1 MINNLLHTLWGQA
14 SDLFGMPLRRRRW
27 LDLFVIL
34 AFTGLVMGFVL
45 VARQWTAVQR
55 PMVEINLSPLA
66 LPKYALLS
74 LVRASVA
81 YVISICF
88 SLSVAYWAAK
98 DALAEKV
105 LIPILDILQSVPL
118 LAFLPVV
125 LLAMV
130 SLFPRSNTGLEL
142 SAVILI
148 VTCQAWNLAFA
159 FYQRLKTL
167 PEGLDEVARAYGLSR
182 IQRLRCLE
190 LPFATPDLVWNS
202 MVSVANGWFFL
213 MASEAFT
220 LGKDKDFRLPGLG
233 AYMSTAV
240 EQGDLQAQVYA
251 ILAMLIIVIVLD
263 QLLWKPVVAWSQR
276 FLLDES
282 VRVEKPK
289 SWLLR
294 ILRRSE
300 LVVRLRLA
308 LARLR
313 PKPRPG
319 VPHALPVLQPPK
331 RLDRWLGTGILV
343 ACLSLMV
350 LVAFKLFEILA
361 QVQSQEW
368 LMLLGAGGASLGR
381 VLLST
386 TLATCWTLPV
396 GLWIGLSP
404 VWSKRLQSVVQIVA
418 SFPASLF
425 FLTLTLSLLNHGLS
439 LNVSAIL
446 LMAISTQ
453 WYLLFN
459 IIAGAQAIP
468 HSLRETAIAYDMSL
482 WKTLWK
488 LYFPAIFPQLLVGW
502 VTATGG
508 AWNASIICEFVKA
521 RSTNLTTFG
530 LGAIVTQSADQNNIP
545 LLAAAAL
552 LMAGLVVLFN
562 RLVWLPLIRL
572 AETRYNVSR

>member
-1 MINNLLHTLWGQA
+1 MINNLLHSLWGQA
-14 SDLFGMPLRRRRW
+14 SDLFGIHVRRRRW
-27 LDLFVIL
+27 MDLFVL
-34 AFTGLVMGFVL
+34 AAFAGLVMGFML

-55 PMVEINLSPLA
+55 PLVEIDLSPLA

-74 LVRASVA
+74 MARAGVA
-81 YVISICF
+81 YAISIVF

-130 SLFPRSNTGLEL
+130 RLFPHSNTGLEL

-167 PEGLDEVARAYGLSR
+167 PEGLDEAARAYGLNR
-182 IQRLRCLE
+182 IQRLRWLE
-190 LPFATPDLVWNS
+190 IPFAAPDLVWNS

-233 AYMSTAV
+233 AYMSTAT
-240 EQGDLQAQVYA
+240 ERGDTLAQLYA
-251 ILAMLIIVIVLD
+251 ILAMLLIVVALD
-263 QLLWKPVVAWSQR
+263 QVLWKPVVAWSQR
-276 FLLDES
+276 FLIDDT
-282 VRVEKPK
+282 VAVEPPR

-300 LVVRLRLA
+300 LAVRVRLL

-313 PKPRPG
+313 PRPAPAKEPTIT
-319 VPHALPVLQPPK
+319 PHAPNKHLE
-331 RLDRWLGTGILV
+331 RWLGTGILV
-343 ACLSLMV
+343 GCLSLLA
-350 LVAFKLFEILA
+350 LVAFKLVDILV
-361 QVQSQEW
+361 QVSRHEW

-386 TLATCWTLPV
+386 LLATCWTVPI

-404 VWSKRLQSVVQIVA
+404 IWSRRLQSVVQIVA

-425 FLTLTLSLLNHGLS
+425 FLSLTLWLLHRGMS
-439 LNVSAIL
+439 LNGSAIL

-468 HSLRETAIAYDMSL
+468 ASLRETAVAYDMGL
-482 WKTLWK
+482 WRTLWR
-488 LYFPAIFPQLLVGW
+488 LYLPAIFPQLLVGW

-521 RSTNLTTFG
+521 QGTNLTTFG

-562 RLVWLPLIRL
+562 RLVWLPLIKL

>member
-1 MINNLLHTLWGQA
+1 MIHNLLHRLWGQA
-14 SDLFGMPLRRRRW
+14 IDLFGMPVRRRRW
-27 LDLFVIL
+27 MDLFVL
-34 AFTGLVMGFVL
+34 AAFTGLVMGFVL

-55 PMVEINLSPLA
+55 PLVEINLSPLA

-74 LVRASVA
+74 LVRACVA
-81 YVISICF
+81 YAVSIVF
-88 SLSVAYWAAK
+88 SLVVAYWAAK

-130 SLFPRSNTGLEL
+130 SLFPHSNTGLEL

-167 PEGLDEVARAYGLSR
+167 PDGLDEVSRAYGLSR
-182 IQRLRCLE
+182 IHRLRWLE
-190 LPFATPDLVWNS
+190 LPFAAPDLVWNS

-213 MASEAFT
+213 MASEAFN

-233 AYMSTAV
+233 AYMSVATD
-240 EQGDLQAQVYA
+240 QGNVLAEVYA
-251 ILAMLIIVIVLD
+251 ILAMLVIVIVLD
-263 QLLWKPVVAWSQR
+263 QLLWKPVVVWSQR
-276 FLLDES
+276 FLMDES
-282 VRVEKPK
+282 VSVEPPR

-300 LVVRLRLA
+300 LAVRIRIL

-313 PKPRPG
+313 PKPRVRLEIPAKPRQPG
-319 VPHALPVLQPPK
+319 HLE
-331 RLDRWLGTGILV
+331 RWLGTG
-343 ACLSLMV
+343 V
-350 LVAFKLFEILA
+350 LVGCLALLALIAIKLFDILA
-361 QVQSQEW
+361 RVQRQEW
-368 LMLLGAGGASLGR
+368 LMLLGAGGVSLGR

-425 FLTLTLSLLNHGLS
+425 FLALTLWFLKHGMS
-439 LNVSAIL
+439 LNGSAIL

-468 HSLRETAIAYDMSL
+468 AALREAAVAYDLGL
-482 WKTLWK
+482 WRTLWK
-488 LYFPAIFPQLLVGW
+488 LYCPAIFPQLLVGW

-521 RSTNLTTFG
+521 RSTNLSTYG

-562 RLVWLPLIRL
+562 RLVWNPLIRL

>member
-1 MINNLLHTLWGQA
+1 MINTFLHTLWGQA
-14 SDLFGMPLRRRRW
+14 ANLFGFPVRRRRW
-27 LDLFVIL
+27 MDLFVLI
-34 AFTGLVMGFVL
+34 AFTGVVMGFVL

-55 PMVEINLSPLA
+55 PIVEIDLSPLA

-74 LVRASVA
+74 LARASVA
-81 YVISICF
+81 YVISIVF

-98 DALAEKV
+98 DGLAEKV

-142 SAVILI
+142 SAVVLI

-167 PEGLDEVARAYGLSR
+167 PSGLDEAARAYGLTR
-182 IQRLRCLE
+182 IQRLRWLE

-213 MASEAFT
+213 MASEAFN

-233 AYMSTAV
+233 AYMSTAT
-240 EQGDLQAQVYA
+240 ERNDGLAQLYA
-251 ILAMLIIVIVLD
+251 ILAMLLIVIVLD
-263 QLLWKPVVAWSQR
+263 QMLWKPVVAWSQR

-282 VRVEKPK
+282 VAVEPPK

-300 LVVRLRLA
+300 LVVRIRL
-308 LARLR
+308 LITRLK
-313 PKPRPG
+313 PKPGPLRKPLEVG
-319 VPHALPVLQPPK
+319 QAVKTNVERWIGTAVLV
-331 RLDRWLGTGILV
+331 G
-343 ACLSLMV
+343 CLFLLA
-350 LVAFKLFEILA
+350 LVAFKLVDVLMR
-361 QVQSQEW
+361 VDRQEW
-368 LMLLGAGGASLGR
+368 VMLLGAGGASMGR

-404 VWSKRLQSVVQIVA
+404 IWSRRLQSVVQIVA

-425 FLTLTLSLLNHGLS
+425 FLSLTLWLLKRGMS
-439 LNVSAIL
+439 LNGSAIL

-468 HSLRETAIAYDMSL
+468 ASLRETAVAYDMGL
-482 WKTLWK
+482 WRTLWK
-488 LYFPAIFPQLLVGW
+488 LYFPAIFPQLVVGW

-521 RSTNLTTFG
+521 QDTNLTTFG
-530 LGAIVTQSADQNNIP
+530 LGAIVTQSAGHNNIP

>member
-1 MINNLLHTLWGQA
+1 MIHHLLHTLWGQA
-14 SDLFGMPLRRRRW
+14 SSLFGMPLRRRRW
-27 LDLFVIL
+27 TDLLVLAAFV
-34 AFTGLVMGFVL
+34 GLIMGFLL

-55 PMVEINLSPLA
+55 PLVEINLSPLA

-74 LVRASVA
+74 LARAFVA
-81 YVISICF
+81 FAISIVF

-98 DALAEKV
+98 DSLAEKI

-167 PEGLDEVARAYGLSR
+167 PEGLDETARAYGLTR
-182 IQRLRCLE
+182 IQRLRWLE

-213 MASEAFT
+213 MASEAFN
-220 LGKDKDFRLPGLG
+220 LGRDKDFRLPGLG
-233 AYMSTAV
+233 AYMSVAT
-240 EQGDLQAQVYA
+240 ERGDVLAQCYA
-251 ILAMLIIVIVLD
+251 ILGMLVVVITLD
-263 QLLWKPVVAWSQR
+263 QILWKPVVVWSQR
-276 FLLDES
+276 FLIDES
-282 VRVEKPK
+282 VAVAR
-289 SWLLR
+289 SRNWLLR

-300 LVVRLRLA
+300 LVVRLRLIA
-308 LARLR
+308 ARL
-313 PKPRPG
+313 KPQP
-319 VPHALPVLQPPK
+319 VPRAEAALLPDPSSRHLQ
-331 RLDRWLGTGILV
+331 RWLGLGTLL
-343 ACLSLMV
+343 AFLAAATLA
-350 LVAFKLFEILA
+350 AFKLVGILA
-361 QVQSQEW
+361 QVNRHDW

-386 TLATCWTLPV
+386 ALATCWTLPV

-425 FLTLTLSLLNHGLS
+425 FLSLTLWFIRRGVS
-439 LNVSAIL
+439 LNGSAIL

-468 HSLRETAIAYDMSL
+468 ASLRDTATAYGMGL

-488 LYFPAIFPQLLVGW
+488 LYFPAIFPQLIVGW

-508 AWNASIICEFVKA
+508 AWNASIICEYVKA
-521 RSTNLTTFG
+521 KDANFRTIG

-545 LLAAAAL
+545 LLAASAL
-552 LMAGLVVLFN
+552 LMAGLVVVFN
-562 RLVWLPLIRL
+562 RLVWQPFIKL

>member
-1 MINNLLHTLWGQA
+1 MIHHLLHTLWGQA
-14 SDLFGMPLRRRRW
+14 SSLFGIPLHRRRW
-27 LDLFVIL
+27 MDLFVIA

-45 VARQWTAVQR
+45 VARQWTGVQH
-55 PMVEINLSPLA
+55 PLVEIDLSPTA

-81 YVISICF
+81 LGISLSF

-98 DALAEKV
+98 DPLAEKV

-130 SLFPRSNTGLEL
+130 RLFPHSNMGLEL
-142 SAVILI
+142 SAVLLI
-148 VTCQAWNLAFA
+148 VTCQAWNLAFS

-167 PEGLDEVARAYGLSR
+167 PSGLDEAATAYGLSR
-182 IQRLRCLE
+182 IQRLRWLE
-190 LPFATPDLVWNS
+190 IPFATPDLVWNA

-213 MASEAFT
+213 MASEAFN
-220 LGKDKDFRLPGLG
+220 LGRDKDFRLPGLG
-233 AYMSTAV
+233 AYMSSAT
-240 EQGDLQAQVYA
+240 ERGDLLAQIYA
-251 ILAMLIIVIVLD
+251 ILAMLVVVIVLD
-263 QLLWKPVVAWSQR
+263 QLLWKPIVAWSQR
-276 FLLDES
+276 FLIDES
-282 VRVEKPK
+282 GSVERPR

-300 LVVRLRLA
+300 LVVRIRLS

-313 PKPRPG
+313 PKPKPRLESAA
-319 VPHALPVLQPPK
+319 VPHRDTT
-331 RLDRWLGTGILV
+331 RLDRWMGTGILV
-343 ACLSLMV
+343 ACLFLMA

-361 QVQSQEW
+361 QVHRQEW
-368 LMLLGAGGASLGR
+368 LMLLGAGGSSLGR

-404 VWSKRLQSVVQIVA
+404 IWSKRLQSVVQIVA

-425 FLTLTLSLLNHGLS
+425 FLPLTLWFLNRGVS

-446 LMAISTQ
+446 LMAVSTQ

-468 HSLRETAIAYDMSL
+468 ASLRETAVAYDMG
-482 WKTLWK
+482 WWRTLWR
-488 LYFPAIFPQLLVGW
+488 LHFPAIFPQLIVGW
-502 VTATGG
+502 VTAAGG

-521 RSTNLTTFG
+521 RGTNLTTTG
-530 LGAIVTQSADQNNIP
+530 LGAIVTRSADQNNIP

-562 RLVWLPLIRL
+562 RLVWDPLLRL
-572 AETRYNVSR
+572 AENRYNISR

>member
-1 MINNLLHTLWGQA
+1 MIYNFFHTFWGRA
-14 SDLFGMPLRRRRW
+14 FDLFGVPVHRRRW
-27 LDLFVIL
+27 MDLLVIA
-34 AFTGLVMGFVL
+34 AFIGLVMGFVL

-55 PMVEINLSPLA
+55 PLVEINLSPLA

-81 YVISICF
+81 FAISICF

-98 DALAEKV
+98 DPLAEKI

-130 SLFPRSNTGLEL
+130 SLFPHSNTGLEL

-167 PEGLDEVARAYGLSR
+167 PEGLDEAARAYGLSR
-182 IQRLRCLE
+182 VQRLRWLE
-190 LPFATPDLVWNS
+190 VPFATPDLVWNS

-233 AYMSTAV
+233 AYMSTAT
-240 EQGDLQAQVYA
+240 EQGNVKAQIFA

-263 QLLWKPVVAWSQR
+263 QLLWKPIVAWSQR
-276 FLLDES
+276 FLMDENVS
-282 VRVEKPK
+282 VEKPR

-294 ILRRSE
+294 VLRRSE
-300 LVVRLRLA
+300 LVVRLRL
-308 LARLR
+308 LLTRLR
-313 PKPRPG
+313 SKPKPRIEAATL
-319 VPHALPVLQPPK
+319 PHPPRK
-331 RLDRWLGTGILV
+331 HLDRWLGVGILV
-343 ACLSLMV
+343 GCLSLMA
-350 LVAFKLFEILA
+350 LVAFKLFDILA
-361 QVQSQEW
+361 RVQSQEW
-368 LMLLGAGGASLGR
+368 LMLFGAGGASLGR

-386 TLATCWTLPV
+386 TLATCWTLPI

-404 VWSKRLQSVVQIVA
+404 LWSRRLQSVVQIVA

-425 FLTLTLSLLNHGLS
+425 FLSLTLWFLNRGLT
-439 LNVSAIL
+439 LNGSAIL
-446 LMAISTQ
+446 LMALSTQ

-468 HSLRETAIAYDMSL
+468 SALRETAIAYDMGL
-482 WKTLWK
+482 WRTCWK

-521 RSTNLTTFG
+521 RDTNLSTFG

-562 RLVWLPLIRL
+562 RLVWVPLIRL

>member
-1 MINNLLHTLWGQA
+1 M
-14 SDLFGMPLRRRRW
+14 
-27 LDLFVIL
+27 DLFVIV
-34 AFTGLVMGFVL
+34 AFIGLVMGFVL

-55 PMVEINLSPLA
+55 PMVEINLSPFA

-74 LVRASVA
+74 LVRAAVA
-81 YVISICF
+81 FVISICF

-98 DALAEKV
+98 DPLAEKV

-142 SAVILI
+142 SAVVLI

-167 PEGLDEVARAYGLSR
+167 PEGLDEAARAYGLSR
-182 IQRLRCLE
+182 IQRLRWLE
-190 LPFATPDLVWNS
+190 VPFATPDLVWNS

-233 AYMSTAV
+233 AYMSTAT
-240 EQGDLQAQVYA
+240 EQGDVKAQFYA

-263 QLLWKPVVAWSQR
+263 QLLWKPIVAWSQR

-282 VRVEKPK
+282 VRVEPPK

-294 ILRRSE
+294 VFRRSE
-300 LVVRLRLA
+300 LAVRIRL
-308 LARLR
+308 LLLRLR
-313 PKPRPG
+313 PKPKPRPE
-319 VPHALPVLQPPK
+319 LPTTSPPPGK
-331 RLDRWLGTGILV
+331 GLDRWLGTGILV
-343 ACLSLMV
+343 ACLTLMA
-350 LVAFKLFEILA
+350 LVAFKLFDILA
-361 QVQSQEW
+361 RVERQEW

-386 TLATCWTLPV
+386 TLATCWTLPI
-396 GLWIGLSP
+396 GLWIGLSR
-404 VWSKRLQSVVQIVA
+404 VWSRRLQSVVQIVA

-425 FLTLTLSLLNHGLS
+425 FLSLTLWFLNRGVS
-439 LNVSAIL
+439 LNGSAIL

-468 HSLRETAIAYDMSL
+468 ASLRETAVAYDMGL
-482 WKTLWK
+482 WKTTWK
-488 LYFPAIFPQLLVGW
+488 LYLPAIFPQLLVGW

-521 RSTNLTTFG
+521 RNTNLTTYG

-562 RLVWLPLIRL
+562 RLVWVPLIRL

>member
-1 MINNLLHTLWGQA
+1 M
-14 SDLFGMPLRRRRW
+14 
-27 LDLFVIL
+27 DLFVIV
-34 AFTGLVMGFVL
+34 AFIGLVMGFVL
-45 VARQWTAVQR
+45 VAKQWTAVQR
-55 PMVEINLSPLA
+55 PMVEIDLSPLS

-81 YVISICF
+81 LGISISF

-98 DALAEKV
+98 DPLAERV

-130 SLFPRSNTGLEL
+130 RLFPHSNTGLEL

-167 PEGLDEVARAYGLSR
+167 PDGLDEVARAYSLSR
-182 IQRLRCLE
+182 IQRLRWLE
-190 LPFATPDLVWNS
+190 VPFATPDLVWNA

-220 LGKDKDFRLPGLG
+220 LGKSKDFRLPGLG
-233 AYMSTAV
+233 AYMSSAT
-240 EQGDLQAQVYA
+240 EQGNVMAQIYA
-251 ILAMLIIVIVLD
+251 ILAMLTVVIVLD
-263 QLLWKPVVAWSQR
+263 QLLWKPIVAWSQR
-276 FLLDES
+276 FLIDES
-282 VRVEKPK
+282 GSVERPK

-300 LVVRLRLA
+300 LVVRIRLT

-313 PKPRPG
+313 PKPKLRVEPA
-319 VPHALPVLQPPK
+319 VPQGLAKAH
-331 RLDRWLGTGILV
+331 LDRWMGAGFLV
-343 ACLSLMV
+343 VCLFLMA

-361 QVQSQEW
+361 LVTRGEW

-404 VWSKRLQSVVQIVA
+404 IWSKRLQSAVQIVA

-425 FLTLTLSLLNHGLS
+425 FLALTLWFLNRGVS

-446 LMAISTQ
+446 LMAVSTQ

-468 HSLRETAIAYDMSL
+468 ASLRETAVAYDMGM
-482 WKTLWK
+482 WRTMWR

-521 RSTNLTTFG
+521 RGTNLTTFG
-530 LGAIVTQSADQNNIP
+530 LGAIVTRSADQNNIP

-562 RLVWLPLIRL
+562 RLVWNPLLRL
-572 AETRYNVSR
+572 AATRYNVSR